1 MNKPAGIRLLLAEDE
16 APQRLL
22 LQRLLEWAGYFVETA
37 ASGDEALAK
46 ITAGHYQILLTD
58 LEMPGMDG
66 ATLCRRVREADLP
79 SYLYIVLLTAH
90 TSTADIV
97 AGLEAGADGY
107 LCKPAEQ
114 AELLARLNAGQRIV
128 RLEHSLREANARIK
142 TLSITD
148 PLVRAFNRRYLAEQ
162 LAREIE
168 RAFRYQRPLA
178 LVMADLDHFKEIN
191 DRYGHRVGDEVL
203 RTFVERT
210 RASIRPA
217 SDWIARY
224 GGEEFV
230 IVLPESELAAGAAVA
245 ERIRAE
251 CVERPFETSAGIL
264 AITASFGVAALDRAG
279 APVGAV
285 DALLR
290 AADAAL
296 YRSKHAGR
304 NRVTP
309 AVYPVA
315 SAG

>member
-16 APQRLL
+16 ATQRLL
-22 LQRLLEWAGYFVETA
+22 LRRLLEWAGYFVETA
-37 ASGDEALAK
+37 TSGDEALAK
-46 ITAGHYQILLTD
+46 ITAEHYQILVTD
-58 LEMPGMDG
+58 WEMPGMDG

-79 SYLYIVLLTAH
+79 NYLYILLLTAH
-90 TSTADIV
+90 TATANVV
-97 AGLEAGADGY
+97 AGLEAGADDY
-107 LCKPAEQ
+107 LCKPAAE

-128 RLEHSLREANARIK
+128 RLEQSLREANARIQ

-168 RAFRYQRPLA
+168 RAYRYQRPLA
-178 LVMADLDHFKEIN
+178 LVMADLDRFKKIN
-191 DRYGHRVGDEVL
+191 DRHGHRVGDEVL
-203 RTFVERT
+203 QAFVELI
-210 RASIRPA
+210 RASMRPS

-230 IVLPESELAAGAAVA
+230 IVLAESDLAAGAAAA
-245 ERIRAE
+245 ERIRSA
-251 CVERPFETSAGIL
+251 CAQCRFDTSAG
-264 AITASFGVAALDRAG
+264 AVAVTASFGVAALDRAG
-279 APVGAV
+279 APAGAV

-309 AVYPVA
+309 AA
-315 SAG
+315 